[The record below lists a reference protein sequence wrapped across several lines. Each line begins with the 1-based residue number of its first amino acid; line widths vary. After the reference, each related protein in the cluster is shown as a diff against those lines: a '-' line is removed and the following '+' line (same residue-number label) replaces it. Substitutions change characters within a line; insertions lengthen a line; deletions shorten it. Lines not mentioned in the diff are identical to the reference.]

1 MNLAGK
7 HLHRWRQ
14 KADFPQM
21 SFCNYIYRHLVVF
34 RQIASAFCISF
45 IFPTQKLQPCF
56 TLSVNVLLKTTWLWA
71 VTWVTVKIHLS
82 QCWAMQLKL
91 NRTYFRCVLRYFKFP
106 PQLIRKKEQFLS
118 RCVSV
123 YTDWAKCGELLLIR
137 DPVRKR
143 DTHWAESSRTV
154 IGEGQCA
161 SRAPWQQL
169 PGAPHSL
176 WLLCLL
182 HTALFKNTYRTY
194 TCPLANYKQEHRPY
208 SLPHMPTY
216 TAASRLAL

>member
-56 TLSVNVLLKTTWLWA
+56 TLSVIVLLKTTWLWA

-123 YTDWAKCGELLLIR
+123 YTVWWAFIDSG
-137 DPVRKR
+137 
-143 DTHWAESSRTV
+143 SSKET
-154 IGEGQCA
+154 G
-161 SRAPWQQL
+161 
-169 PGAPHSL
+169 
-176 WLLCLL
+176 
-182 HTALFKNTYRTY
+182 
-194 TCPLANYKQEHRPY
+194 Y
-208 SLPHMPTY
+208 SLSRELENCDWWRPVCLPSSVATTPGC
-216 TAASRLAL
+216 TAFTVTPVPVAHSIV